1 MDLTSTLFGA
11 SRGDVRGVTGLTDG
25 VNRAV
30 AVPLSVLC
38 QLRQFMSQLLLF
50 HLKFIPQLCLRFR
63 VLFKPL
69 TPAWQHTTTLH
80 LTGMNSS
87 RLINPVN
94 GHIKTAEQQ
103 TIIQP
108 YGDWYTCRWWVGC
121 YIWYREEGTEW
132 RCHLLRPS
140 SLYHQRPVH
149 QLHII
154 RCGTIITSALQGV
167 NNNWWMYCIQL
178 GIFPSSLPSVLYQV
192 LNEEVQVLKLVL
204 LYSCS
209 TTKYN
214 RLLIYD
220 IVVCIKLG
228 HNHSA

>member
-11 SRGDVRGVTGLTDG
+11 GRGDVGGVTGLTDG

-108 YGDWYTCRWWVGC
+108 YGDWCTCRWWVGC

-167 NNNWWMYCIQL
+167 NNNWWMNTTWH
-178 GIFPSSLPSVLYQV
+178 FPILLTISLVSSTQRG
-192 LNEEVQVLKLVL
+192 
-204 LYSCS
+204 S
-209 TTKYN
+209 TST
-214 RLLIYD
+214 
-220 IVVCIKLG
+220 
-228 HNHSA
+228 